1 LTRISV
7 SPKCISPLKS
17 YQSTRFQVELAG
29 NTKYPLHN
37 SLALQCEV
45 VYIAPFLKNSHSEK
59 YGGNMPFANYA
70 SLLNQAR
77 AEKYA
82 LGAFN
87 VMNLIYLNPILEAA
101 EIERAPVILQI
112 NPIHYKHSE
121 IMAFIPY
128 LREMALRATVPV
140 ALNLDHGRDFGEI
153 TAAVRYG
160 FPSVMFDGSRLTYAE
175 NLAQT
180 RRIVEICHPLE
191 ITVEAELGKLNDE
204 GVEITTETRAVLFTD
219 PDAAGEF
226 VSQTGVDALAVSIGN
241 AHGFYKGTPKLD
253 FARLAAIREQADLPL
268 VLHGGSGIPDADIRR
283 AISMGIAKINIYTE
297 MGASAHQRLR
307 EFLIQNAQLKDFATS
322 FDEIREAIKTVVREK
337 MQLFGSSGK
346 V

>member
-1 LTRISV
+1 MS
-7 SPKCISPLKS
+7 
-17 YQSTRFQVELAG
+17 
-29 NTKYPLHN
+29 
-37 SLALQCEV
+37 
-45 VYIAPFLKNSHSEK
+45 
-59 YGGNMPFANYA
+59 FANYA
-70 SLLNQAR
+70 SLLNHAR

-82 LGAFN
+82 VGAFN

-101 EIERAPVILQI
+101 ESERAPVILQI

-121 IMAFIPY
+121 IKAFIGY
-128 LREMALRATVPV
+128 LREVAQQATVPV

-153 TAAVRYG
+153 MSAIRYG
-160 FPSVMFDGSRLTYAE
+160 FPSVMFDGSKLSFTE

-204 GVEITTETRAVLFTD
+204 GVEITTETRVALFTD
-219 PDAAGEF
+219 PEAAAEF
-226 VSQTGVDALAVSIGN
+226 VTQTGVDALAVSIGN

-253 FARLAAIREQADLPL
+253 FTRLAEIREKTKMPL
-268 VLHGGSGIPDADIRR
+268 VLHGGSGIPDADIRQ

-307 EFLIQNAQLKDFATS
+307 NYLNENAQLKDFAS
-322 FDEIREAIKTVVREK
+322 GFDEIRAAIRAVVQEK